1 MSERQPVD
9 ATRPVAILLFLQVA
23 LLVVGAAWVLI
34 ADLADTRQQIGQT
47 IGETVLIL
55 VLAACAAALAIAVRR
70 GWDLAKTPVLLWG
83 GMVALCGLTLA
94 TAGAP
99 VLGVVVGLL
108 GLATIVTGSRLRRYV
123 DEPVVP
129 EAPEERR

>member
-1 MSERQPVD
+1 MSERQPVS
-9 ATRPVAILLFLQVA
+9 ATRPVTALLFFQVA
-23 LLVVGAAWVLI
+23 LLVAGAVWVLI
-34 ADLADTRQQIGQT
+34 ADLGDGRQQTGQT

-108 GLATIVTGSRLRRYV
+108 GLATIAAGSRLRRYV
-123 DEPVVP
+123 EEPA
-129 EAPEERR
+129 APGDRR

>member
-1 MSERQPVD
+1 MSEHQPVS
-9 ATRPVAILLFLQVA
+9 ATRPVAALLFLQVA
-23 LLVVGAAWVLI
+23 LLVVGAMWVLI
-34 ADLADTRQQIGQT
+34 ADLGDGRQQTGQT

-70 GWDLAKTPVLLWG
+70 GWELAKTPVLLWG

-99 VLGVVVGLL
+99 VLGVVVGLI
-108 GLATIVTGSRLRRYV
+108 GLATIATGSRLRRYV
-123 DEPVVP
+123 EEPA
-129 EAPEERR
+129 APGERR

>member
-1 MSERQPVD
+1 MSERQPVS
-9 ATRPVAILLFLQVA
+9 ATRPVAALLFFQVA
-23 LLVVGAAWVLI
+23 LLVAGAVWVLI
-34 ADLADTRQQIGQT
+34 ADLGDGRQQTGQT

-108 GLATIVTGSRLRRYV
+108 GLATIAAGSRLRRYV
-123 DEPVVP
+123 EEPA
-129 EAPEERR
+129 APGDRR